1 MRAAGALQTPA
12 EYKESPGGNAR
23 RQKIPQV
30 SRPTPPFRTVRG
42 FLRPGGEYGKLA
54 APSIRSFDYRLRMT
68 RSPFRRLAFG
78 TLRRLLYLWV
88 RSETIN
94 QSAFTLKLDR
104 SKPVLYVLQ
113 QPSASDLAVVDRECT
128 KAGLPR
134 PVLPVAVGDTLEP
147 AAFFYLTP
155 EPGWF
160 GGQDKRG
167 TSPTLVRVLDAIQQH
182 AVDDAQ
188 IIPVTVFWGQSPDRE
203 TSPWKLLFA
212 DSWAVT
218 GRLRKL
224 VSILILGRKTRV
236 QFSAPIHLRE
246 LIAQGKGP
254 ERTQRMVQRILRVHF
269 RNQKTAVIGPDL
281 SHRRNLVKG
290 LVHSDL
296 VRQAIAEEAER
307 EKISPAKAEAQALK
321 YGNEIASD
329 FAYTAIRFLEVVL
342 SWFWNKLYE
351 GIKVNHIEGVQ
362 DIAQGHEVIYVPCH
376 RSHIDYLL
384 LSYLLFRNGLT
395 PPHIAAG
402 INLNMPVIGGLLR
415 RGGAFFMRRT
425 FKGNPLYTAV
435 FNEYLHT
442 LFSRGFP
449 VEYFVEGGRSRT
461 GRMLHPK
468 TGMLAITLRSF
479 LRSSRLPVVFVP
491 VYIGYERVL
500 EGRTY
505 LGELRGASKKK
516 ESIFDIFKVI
526 GALKLR
532 FGSVA
537 VNFGE
542 PIKLAEFLDQ
552 EQPDWR
558 EQELGP
564 QFRPQWLNETTNRL
578 ATRVARHLNDAAA
591 INPVNLVALALL
603 STSRL
608 ALDERALT
616 RVLDLYLALLRAV
629 PYSPHA
635 TLPEGDGQALI
646 QYVQS
651 MNLLAEQK
659 DALGKILYLDEQNAV
674 LMTYYRNNVLHIFA
688 LPALL
693 ASFFQ
698 SSGRSSREQILRYT
712 RALYPYLQAE
722 LFIRWNLD
730 ELDAVVDQWLAA
742 FVEQGLLKF
751 ENDTYV
757 RPAPSSRQFVLLTL
771 LSRAIAQT
779 LQRFYMAI
787 ALLLNA
793 GQNQLTAEELEDLCT
808 VMAQR
813 LSILHGLNAPEF
825 FDKSLFRHFIQTLLD
840 QRVLRQDDAGKL
852 SYHPALGDLAEGA
865 AKRVL
870 PAEIRLSIRQV
881 ALERQ
886 GEAEA
891 EAPVDAP

>member
-1 MRAAGALQTPA
+1 
-12 EYKESPGGNAR
+12 
-23 RQKIPQV
+23 
-30 SRPTPPFRTVRG
+30 
-42 FLRPGGEYGKLA
+42 
-54 APSIRSFDYRLRMT
+54 MT
-68 RSPFRRLAFG
+68 RSPLRRLVFG
-78 TLRRLLYLWV
+78 TLHRLLYLWV

-104 SKPVLYVLQ
+104 SKPVFYVLQ
-113 QPSASDLAVVDRECT
+113 LPSLSDLAVVDAECR

-134 PVLPVAVGDTLEP
+134 PVLPVAVGDLLEP

-155 EPGWF
+155 EPDWLGR
-160 GGQDKRG
+160 QDKRG
-167 TSPTLVRVLDAIQQH
+167 SSPTLQRLIGALGQH

-188 IIPVTVFWGQSPDRE
+188 IIPVSVFWGQSPDRE

-218 GRLRKL
+218 GRLRRL

-236 QFSAPIHLRE
+236 QFSTPIHMRE
-246 LIAQGKGP
+246 LVEQDKGH
-254 ERTQRMVQRILRVHF
+254 ERTLRMVHRMLRVHF
-269 RNQKTAVIGPDL
+269 RNQKAAVIGPDV

-290 LVHSDL
+290 LVHGPQ
-296 VRQAIAEEAER
+296 VRQAILDEAER
-307 EKISPAKAEAQALK
+307 ENITLEKAESQALR

-329 FAYTAIRFLEVVL
+329 YAYTAIRFLELVL
-342 SWFWNKLYE
+342 SWFWNKIYD

-362 DIAQGHEVIYVPCH
+362 DVAQGHEVIYVPCH

-442 LFSRGFP
+442 LFSKGFP

-461 GRMLHPK
+461 GRMLQPK
-468 TGMLAITLRSF
+468 TGMLAITMRSF
-479 LRSSRLPVVFVP
+479 LRSNRLPVVFVP

-526 GALKLR
+526 GALKQR
-532 FGSVA
+532 FGHVW

-558 EQELGP
+558 TQDYGN
-564 QFRPQWLNETTNRL
+564 QFRPDWLNSATNRL
-578 ATRVARHLNDAAA
+578 GTRVARHLNEAAA

-603 STSRL
+603 STSKL
-608 ALDERALT
+608 ALDERALA
-616 RVLDLYLALLRAV
+616 RVLDLYLALLRSV
-629 PYSPHA
+629 PYSPHT
-635 TLPEGDGQALI
+635 TLPEGNGQALI
-646 QYVQS
+646 EYVQR
-651 MNLLAEQK
+651 MELLAEQS

-698 SSGRSSREQILRYT
+698 SSARMSREQILRFT
-712 RALYPYLQAE
+712 RALYPYLQSE
-722 LFIRWNLD
+722 LFIRWDLD
-730 ELDAVVDQWLAA
+730 QLDDVIDQWLAA
-742 FVEQGLLKF
+742 FVEQGLLKI
-751 ENDTYV
+751 EGDVYV
-757 RPAPSSRQFVLLTL
+757 RPAPSSREFVLLTL
-771 LSRAIAQT
+771 LARAIVQT
-779 LQRFYMAI
+779 LQRFYMAT

-793 GQNQLTAEELEDLCT
+793 GQHAISAEELEDLCT

-825 FDKSLFRHFIQTLLD
+825 FDKSLFRHFIQSLLD
-840 QRVLRQDDAGKL
+840 QGVLRQDTAGKL
-852 SYHPALGDLAEGA
+852 SHHPLLNELAEGA

-881 ALERQ
+881 AMDRNEDV
-886 GEAEA
+886 AE
-891 EAPVDAP
+891 PV

>member
-1 MRAAGALQTPA
+1 
-12 EYKESPGGNAR
+12 
-23 RQKIPQV
+23 
-30 SRPTPPFRTVRG
+30 
-42 FLRPGGEYGKLA
+42 
-54 APSIRSFDYRLRMT
+54 MT
-68 RSPFRRLAFG
+68 RSP
-78 TLRRLLYLWV
+78 LRRLVFGILRRMLYLWV

-104 SKPVLYVLQ
+104 SKPVFYVLQ
-113 QPSASDLAVVDRECT
+113 QPSTSDLAVVDTECR

-134 PVLPVAVGDTLEP
+134 PILPVAVGDLLEP

-155 EPGWF
+155 EPSWLGR
-160 GGQDKRG
+160 QDKRG
-167 TSPTLVRVLDAIQQH
+167 ISQTLQRLVSALSQQ

-188 IIPVTVFWGQSPDRE
+188 IIPVSVFWGQSPDRE
-203 TSPWKLLFA
+203 TSAWKLLFA

-218 GRLRKL
+218 GRLRRL

-236 QFSAPIHLRE
+236 QFSTPIHLRE
-246 LIAQGKGP
+246 LIEQDKGH
-254 ERTQRMVQRILRVHF
+254 ERTLRMVQRILRVHF
-269 RNQKTAVIGPDL
+269 RNQKSAVIGPDV

-290 LVHSDL
+290 LVHGPQ
-296 VRQAIAEEAER
+296 VRQAIIEEAER
-307 EKISPAKAEAQALK
+307 ENISLEKAESQALR

-329 FAYTAIRFLEVVL
+329 YTYTAIRFLEVVL
-342 SWFWNKLYE
+342 SWFWNKIYD

-362 DIAQGHEVIYVPCH
+362 DVAQGHEVIYVPCH

-384 LSYLLFRNGLT
+384 LSYLLFKNGLT

-442 LFSRGFP
+442 LFTKGFP

-461 GRMLHPK
+461 GRMLQPK
-468 TGMLAITLRSF
+468 TGMLAITVRSF
-479 LRSSRLPVVFVP
+479 LRSNRLPVVFVP

-526 GALKLR
+526 GALKQR
-532 FGSVA
+532 FGHVW

-542 PIKLAEFLDQ
+542 PIKLAEFLDG

-558 EQELGP
+558 EQDYGT
-564 QFRPQWLNETTNRL
+564 QFRPAWLNETTGRL
-578 ATRVARHLNDAAA
+578 GERVAQHLNEAAA

-603 STSRL
+603 STSKL
-608 ALDERALT
+608 ALDERALS
-616 RVLDLYLALLRAV
+616 RVLDLYLALLRSV
-629 PYSPHA
+629 PYSPHT
-635 TLPEGDGQALI
+635 TLPDGNDQALI
-646 QYVQS
+646 EYVQK
-651 MNLLAEQK
+651 MDLLAEQK

-698 SSGRSSREQILRYT
+698 SSARMSREQILRFT
-712 RALYPYLQAE
+712 RALYPYLQSE
-722 LFIRWNLD
+722 LFIRWHLD

-742 FVEQGLLKF
+742 FVEQGLLKL
-751 ENDTYV
+751 DGDMYV
-757 RPAPSSRQFVLLTL
+757 RPAPSSREFVLLTL
-771 LSRAIAQT
+771 LARAIVQT
-779 LQRFYMAI
+779 LQRFYMAT

-793 GQNQLTAEELEDLCT
+793 GQNAISAEELEDLCT

-825 FDKSLFRHFIQTLLD
+825 FDKSLFRHFIQSLLD
-840 QRVLRQDDAGKL
+840 QGVLRQDEAGKL
-852 SYHPALGDLAEGA
+852 SHHPLLSELAEGA

-881 ALERQ
+881 AMDRNEDV
-886 GEAEA
+886 AE
-891 EAPVDAP
+891 PV

>member
-1 MRAAGALQTPA
+1 M
-12 EYKESPGGNAR
+12 
-23 RQKIPQV
+23 
-30 SRPTPPFRTVRG
+30 
-42 FLRPGGEYGKLA
+42 
-54 APSIRSFDYRLRMT
+54 
-68 RSPFRRLAFG
+68 
-78 TLRRLLYLWV
+78 LYLWV

-104 SKPVLYVLQ
+104 SKPVFYVLQ
-113 QPSASDLAVVDRECT
+113 QPSASDLAVVDTECR

-134 PVLPVAVGDTLEP
+134 PILPVAVGDLLEP
-147 AAFFYLTP
+147 AAFFYLMP
-155 EPGWF
+155 EPSWLGR
-160 GGQDKRG
+160 QDKRG
-167 TSPTLVRVLDAIQQH
+167 ISPTLQRLVSALSQQ

-188 IIPVTVFWGQSPDRE
+188 IIPVSVFWGQSPDRE
-203 TSPWKLLFA
+203 TSAWKLLFA

-218 GRLRKL
+218 GRLRRL
-224 VSILILGRKTRV
+224 ISILILGRKTRV
-236 QFSAPIHLRE
+236 QFSTPIHLRE
-246 LIAQGKGP
+246 LIEQDKGH
-254 ERTQRMVQRILRVHF
+254 ERTLRMVQRILRVHF
-269 RNQKTAVIGPDL
+269 RNQKAAVIGPDV

-290 LVHSDL
+290 LVHGPQ
-296 VRQAIAEEAER
+296 VRQAIIEEAER
-307 EKISPAKAEAQALK
+307 ENISLEKAESQALR

-329 FAYTAIRFLEVVL
+329 YTYTAIRFLEVVL
-342 SWFWNKLYE
+342 SWFWNKIYD

-362 DIAQGHEVIYVPCH
+362 DVAQGHEVIYVPCH

-384 LSYLLFRNGLT
+384 LSYLLFKNGLT

-442 LFSRGFP
+442 LFSKGFP

-461 GRMLHPK
+461 GRMLQPK
-468 TGMLAITLRSF
+468 TGMLAITVRSF
-479 LRSSRLPVVFVP
+479 LRSNRLPVVFVP

-505 LGELRGASKKK
+505 LGELRGARKKK

-526 GALKLR
+526 GALKQR
-532 FGSVA
+532 FGHVW

-542 PIKLAEFLDQ
+542 PIKLAEFLDG
-552 EQPDWR
+552 EQPNWR
-558 EQELGP
+558 EQDYGT
-564 QFRPQWLNETTNRL
+564 QFRPAWLNETTGRL
-578 ATRVARHLNDAAA
+578 GERVAQHLNEAAA

-603 STSRL
+603 STSKL
-608 ALDERALT
+608 ALDERALS
-616 RVLDLYLALLRAV
+616 RVLDLYLALLRSV
-629 PYSPHA
+629 PYSPHT
-635 TLPEGDGQALI
+635 TLPDGNGQALI
-646 QYVQS
+646 EYVQK
-651 MNLLAEQK
+651 MDLLAEQK
-659 DALGKILYLDEQNAV
+659 DALGKILYLDEHNAV

-698 SSGRSSREQILRYT
+698 SSARMSREQILRFT
-712 RALYPYLQAE
+712 RALYPYLQSE

-742 FVEQGLLKF
+742 FVEQGLLKL
-751 ENDTYV
+751 DGDAYV
-757 RPAPSSRQFVLLTL
+757 RPAPSSREFVLLTL
-771 LSRAIAQT
+771 LARAIVQT
-779 LQRFYMAI
+779 LQRFYMAT

-793 GQNQLTAEELEDLCT
+793 GQNAISAEELEDLCT

-825 FDKSLFRHFIQTLLD
+825 FDKSLFRHFIQSLLD
-840 QRVLRQDDAGKL
+840 QGVLRQDEAGKL
-852 SYHPALGDLAEGA
+852 SHHPLLSELAEGA

-881 ALERQ
+881 AMDRNEDV
-886 GEAEA
+886 AEL
-891 EAPVDAP
+891 V

>member
-1 MRAAGALQTPA
+1 
-12 EYKESPGGNAR
+12 
-23 RQKIPQV
+23 
-30 SRPTPPFRTVRG
+30 
-42 FLRPGGEYGKLA
+42 
-54 APSIRSFDYRLRMT
+54 MT
-68 RSPFRRLAFG
+68 RSPFRRLVFG
-78 TLRRLLYLWV
+78 TLHRLLYLWV

-94 QSAFTLKLDR
+94 QSAFSLRLDR
-104 SKPVLYVLQ
+104 SKPVFYVLQ
-113 QPSASDLAVVDRECT
+113 LPSLSDLAVVDSECR

-134 PVLPVAVGDTLEP
+134 PVLPVRLGGQEEP

-155 EPGWF
+155 EPDWLGR
-160 GGQDKRG
+160 QDKRG
-167 TSPTLVRVLDAIQQH
+167 SSPTLARLVAALSQQ
-182 AVDDAQ
+182 AVADVQ
-188 IIPVTVFWGQSPDRE
+188 IVPVSVFWGQSPDRE

-218 GRLRKL
+218 GRLRRL
-224 VSILILGRKTRV
+224 VSILMLGRKTRV
-236 QFSAPIHLRE
+236 QFSTPIQLRE
-246 LIAQGKGP
+246 LVAQDKGH
-254 ERTQRMVQRILRVHF
+254 ERTLRMVQRMLRVHF
-269 RNQKTAVIGPDL
+269 RQQKAAVIGPDL

-290 LVHSDL
+290 LVHGPL
-296 VRQAIAEEAER
+296 VRQAIAEQAER
-307 EKISPAKAEAQALK
+307 ENIALEKAEAQALR

-329 FAYTAIRFLEVVL
+329 YAYTAIRFLELVL
-342 SWFWNKLYE
+342 SWFWNKIYD
-351 GIKVNHIEGVQ
+351 GIRVNHIEGVQ

-402 INLNMPVIGGLLR
+402 INLNMPIIGSLLR
-415 RGGAFFMRRT
+415 RGGAFFMRRS

-435 FNEYLHT
+435 FNEYLHS
-442 LFSRGFP
+442 LFSKGFP

-461 GRMLHPK
+461 GRMLQPK

-479 LRSSRLPVVFVP
+479 LRNHRLPVVFVP

-516 ESIFDIFKVI
+516 ESVFDIFKVL
-526 GALKLR
+526 GALKQR
-532 FGSVA
+532 FGQVW

-542 PIKLAEFLDQ
+542 PLKLAEFLDQ
-552 EQPDWR
+552 QQPDWR
-558 EQELGP
+558 EQDHGA
-564 QFRPQWLNETTNRL
+564 QFRPAWLNQATNRL
-578 ATRVARHLNDAAA
+578 GARVAQRLNEAAA
-591 INPVNLVALALL
+591 VNPVNLVALALL
-603 STSRL
+603 STSKL
-608 ALDERALT
+608 ALDEPALA

-629 PYSPHA
+629 PYSPHC

-646 QYVQS
+646 DYVKA
-651 MNLLAEQK
+651 MDLLAEQR
-659 DALGKILYLDEQNAV
+659 DALGKILYLDEHNAV

-698 SSGRSSREQILRYT
+698 SSARISREQILRFT

-722 LFIRWNLD
+722 LFIRWDVDAL
-730 ELDAVVDQWLAA
+730 EAVVDQWLAA
-742 FVEQGLLKF
+742 FVEQGLLKV
-751 ENDTYV
+751 EGDAYV

-793 GQNQLTAEELEDLCT
+793 GQNVISAEELEDLCT

-825 FDKSLFRHFIQTLLD
+825 FDKSLFRHFIQTL
-840 QRVLRQDDAGKL
+840 QEQGVLRQDEAGKL
-852 SYHPALGDLAEGA
+852 GHHPQLGALVEGA
-865 AKRVL
+865 ARRVL
-870 PAEIRLSIRQV
+870 PAELRLSIRQV
-881 ALERQ
+881 ALDQ
-886 GEAEA
+886 GEEA
-891 EAPVDAP
+891 LEAV

>member
-1 MRAAGALQTPA
+1 
-12 EYKESPGGNAR
+12 
-23 RQKIPQV
+23 
-30 SRPTPPFRTVRG
+30 
-42 FLRPGGEYGKLA
+42 
-54 APSIRSFDYRLRMT
+54 MT

-134 PVLPVAVGDTLEP
+134 PVLPVAVGDSLEP

-290 LVHSDL
+290 LVHAPL

-425 FKGNPLYTAV
+425 FKGNPLYTSV

-479 LRSSRLPVVFVP
+479 LRSSRLPIVFVP

-552 EQPDWR
+552 QQPDWR
-558 EQELGP
+558 AQELGP
-564 QFRPQWLNETTNRL
+564 QFRPAWLNDTTNRL
-578 ATRVARHLNDAAA
+578 AVRIARHLNDAAA

-635 TLPEGDGQALI
+635 TLPEGNGQALI

-688 LPALL
+688 LPGLL

-742 FVEQGLLKF
+742 FVEQGLLKV
-751 ENDTYV
+751 ENDVYV

-771 LSRAIAQT
+771 MSRAIAQT

-793 GQNQLTAEELEDLCT
+793 GQNQLTAEELENLCT

-825 FDKSLFRHFIQTLLD
+825 FDKTLFRHFIQTLLD
-840 QRVLRQDDAGKL
+840 QRVLRQDEAGKL
-852 SYHPALGDLAEGA
+852 SYHPELGDLAEGA

-870 PAEIRLSIRQV
+870 TAEIRLSIRQV

-886 GEAEA
+886 TDEAPQDEPQAEA
-891 EAPVDAP
+891 S

>member
-1 MRAAGALQTPA
+1 MPFAA
-12 EYKESPGGNAR
+12 
-23 RQKIPQV
+23 
-30 SRPTPPFRTVRG
+30 
-42 FLRPGGEYGKLA
+42 RPG
-54 APSIRSFDYRLRMT
+54 IRQTTRPELRLDFDRLCMT
-68 RSPFRRLAFG
+68 RSPFRRLVFG

-113 QPSASDLAVVDRECT
+113 QPSLSDLAVVDAECT

-134 PVLPVAVGDTLEP
+134 PVVPVAVGDLIEP
-147 AAFFYLTP
+147 AAFFYLNP
-155 EPGWF
+155 EPGWL
-160 GGQDKRG
+160 GTPNKPG
-167 TSPTLVRVLDAIQQH
+167 TSPTLIRLVGALNQH
-182 AVDDAQ
+182 AVEDAQ
-188 IIPVTVFWGQSPDRE
+188 IVPVSVFWGQSPDRE

-218 GRLRKL
+218 GRLRRL

-246 LIAQGKGP
+246 LVAQDKGH
-254 ERTQRMVQRILRVHF
+254 ERTLRMVQRILRVHF
-269 RNQKTAVIGPDL
+269 RNQKSAVIGPDV

-290 LVHSDL
+290 LVHGPL
-296 VRQAIAEEAER
+296 VRQAIAEEVER
-307 EKISPAKAEAQALK
+307 EKISPEKAEALALR

-329 FAYTAIRFLEVVL
+329 YTYTAIRFLELVL
-342 SWFWNKLYE
+342 SWFWNKIYD

-362 DIAQGHEVIYVPCH
+362 DVAQGHEVIYVPCH

-402 INLNMPVIGGLLR
+402 INLNMPVIGSLLR

-442 LFSRGFP
+442 LFSKGFP

-461 GRMLHPK
+461 GRMLQPK

-479 LRSSRLPVVFVP
+479 LRSNRLPVVFVP

-526 GALKLR
+526 GALKQR
-532 FGSVA
+532 FGSVW

-542 PIKLAEFLDQ
+542 PIKLAEFLDTD
-552 EQPDWR
+552 QPGWR

-564 QFRPQWLNETTNRL
+564 QYRPDWLSDTTHRLSERVAQHLNE
-578 ATRVARHLNDAAA
+578 AAA
-591 INPVNLVALALL
+591 VNPVNLVALALL
-603 STSRL
+603 STSKL

-616 RVLDLYLALLRAV
+616 RVLDLYLTLLRAV
-629 PYSPHA
+629 PYSPHT

-646 QYVQS
+646 EYVQG
-651 MNLLAEQK
+651 MKLLAEQK
-659 DALGKILYLDEQNAV
+659 DALGKILYLDEQNAI

-698 SSGRSSREQILRYT
+698 SSSRMSREQILRYT
-712 RALYPYLQAE
+712 RALYPYLQSE
-722 LFIRWNLD
+722 LFIRWSLD

-751 ENDTYV
+751 DAEVYS
-757 RPAPSSRQFVLLTL
+757 RPAPSSRSFVLLTL

-779 LQRFYMAI
+779 LQRFYMAT

-793 GQNQLTAEELEDLCT
+793 GQNAISAEELEDLCT

-840 QRVLRQDDAGKL
+840 QGVLRQDEAGKL
-852 SYHPALGDLAEGA
+852 SHHPALNELAEGA

-881 ALERQ
+881 AMDRSEDVADGL
-886 GEAEA
+886 
-891 EAPVDAP
+891 

>member
-1 MRAAGALQTPA
+1 
-12 EYKESPGGNAR
+12 
-23 RQKIPQV
+23 
-30 SRPTPPFRTVRG
+30 
-42 FLRPGGEYGKLA
+42 
-54 APSIRSFDYRLRMT
+54 MT
-68 RSPFRRLAFG
+68 RSPFRRLVFG

-113 QPSASDLAVVDRECT
+113 QPSLSDLAVVDRECT

-134 PVLPVAVGDTLEP
+134 PVVPVAIGDLIEP
-147 AAFFYLTP
+147 SAFFYLNP
-155 EPGWF
+155 EPGWL
-160 GGQDKRG
+160 GTPSKPG
-167 TSPTLVRVLDAIQQH
+167 TSPTLIRLVGALNQH

-188 IIPVTVFWGQSPDRE
+188 IVPVSVFWGQSPDRE

-218 GRLRKL
+218 GRLRRL

-246 LIAQGKGP
+246 LVEQDKGH
-254 ERTQRMVQRILRVHF
+254 ERTLRMVQRILRVHF
-269 RNQKTAVIGPDL
+269 RNQKSAVIGPDV

-290 LVHSDL
+290 LVHGPL
-296 VRQAIAEEAER
+296 VRQAIAEEVER
-307 EKISPAKAEAQALK
+307 EKISPEKAEVLALR

-329 FAYTAIRFLEVVL
+329 YTYTAIRFLELVL
-342 SWFWNKLYE
+342 SWFWNKIYD

-362 DIAQGHEVIYVPCH
+362 DVAQGHEVIYVPCH

-442 LFSRGFP
+442 LFSKGFP

-461 GRMLHPK
+461 GRMLQPK

-479 LRSSRLPVVFVP
+479 LRSNRLPVVFVP

-526 GALKLR
+526 GALKQR
-532 FGSVA
+532 FGSVW

-542 PIKLAEFLDQ
+542 PIKLAEFLDND
-552 EQPDWR
+552 QPGWR
-558 EQELGP
+558 EQDLGP
-564 QFRPQWLNETTNRL
+564 QYRPSWLSDTTHRLSERVAQHLNE
-578 ATRVARHLNDAAA
+578 AAA
-591 INPVNLVALALL
+591 VNPVNLVALALL
-603 STSRL
+603 STSKL
-608 ALDERALT
+608 ALDDRALT
-616 RVLDLYLALLRAV
+616 RVLDLYLTLLRKV
-629 PYSPHA
+629 PYSPHT

-646 QYVQS
+646 EYVQG
-651 MNLLAEQK
+651 MKLLAEQK
-659 DALGKILYLDEQNAV
+659 DALGKILYLDEQNAI

-698 SSGRSSREQILRYT
+698 SSARMSREQILRYT
-712 RALYPYLQAE
+712 RALYPYLQSE
-722 LFIRWNLD
+722 LFIRWSLE

-751 ENDTYV
+751 ETDVYV
-757 RPAPSSRQFVLLTL
+757 RPAPSSRNFVLLTL

-779 LQRFYMAI
+779 LQRFYMAT

-793 GQNQLTAEELEDLCT
+793 GQNAISAEELEDLCT

-840 QRVLRQDDAGKL
+840 QGVLRQDAAGKL
-852 SYHPALGDLAEGA
+852 SHHPLLNELAEGA

-881 ALERQ
+881 AMDRSEDVADGL
-886 GEAEA
+886 
-891 EAPVDAP
+891 

>member
-1 MRAAGALQTPA
+1 
-12 EYKESPGGNAR
+12 
-23 RQKIPQV
+23 
-30 SRPTPPFRTVRG
+30 
-42 FLRPGGEYGKLA
+42 
-54 APSIRSFDYRLRMT
+54 MT

-94 QSAFTLKLDR
+94 QSAFSLQLDR
-104 SKPVLYVLQ
+104 SKPVFYVLQ
-113 QPSASDLAVVDRECT
+113 QPSVSDLAVVDTECT

-134 PVLPVAVGDTLEP
+134 PVLPVAVGGHIEP

-155 EPGWF
+155 APGWL
-160 GGQDKRG
+160 GRQGKRG
-167 TSPTLVRVLDAIQQH
+167 ASPTLVRLVNALGQH
-182 AVDDAQ
+182 NVEDVQ
-188 IIPVTVFWGQSPDRE
+188 IVPVSVFWGQSPDRE

-212 DSWAVT
+212 DTWAVT
-218 GRLRKL
+218 GRLRRL

-236 QFSAPIHLRE
+236 QFSTPIHLRE
-246 LIAQGKGP
+246 LVEQDKGE
-254 ERTQRMVQRILRVHF
+254 ERTLRMVHRILRVHF

-290 LVHSDL
+290 LVHAPL
-296 VRQAIAEEAER
+296 VRQAILDEAER
-307 EKISPAKAEAQALK
+307 EKISVEKAEAQALR

-351 GIKVNHIEGVQ
+351 GIRINHIEQVQ
-362 DIAQGHEVIYVPCH
+362 SVVHGHEVIYVPCH

-435 FNEYLHT
+435 FNEYLYT

-461 GRMLHPK
+461 GRMLQPK

-479 LRSSRLPVVFVP
+479 LRSSRLPIVFVP

-505 LGELRGASKKK
+505 LGELRGAAKKK
-516 ESIFDIFKVI
+516 ESIFDLFKVI
-526 GALKLR
+526 GALKQR
-532 FGSVA
+532 FGQVW

-542 PIKLAEFLDQ
+542 PIKLADFLDR
-552 EQPDWR
+552 EQPGWR

-564 QFRPQWLNETTNRL
+564 QYRPAWLNETTNRL
-578 ATRVARHLNDAAA
+578 ADRVAQHLNEAAA

-603 STSRL
+603 STSKL
-608 ALDERALT
+608 ALDEKALA
-616 RVLDLYLALLRAV
+616 RVLDLYLALLRRV
-629 PYSPHA
+629 PYSVHS
-635 TLPEGDGQALI
+635 TLPDGDGQALI
-646 QYVQS
+646 EYVRS
-651 MNLLAEQK
+651 MDLLAEQK
-659 DALGKILYLDEQNAV
+659 DALGRILYLDEQNAV
-674 LMTYYRNNVLHIFA
+674 LMTYYRNNILHVFA

-698 SSGRSSREQILRYT
+698 SSARMSREQILRYT
-712 RALYPYLQAE
+712 RALYPYLQSE
-722 LFIRWNLD
+722 LFIRYEVE
-730 ELDAVVDQWLAA
+730 ELDAVIDDWLAA
-742 FVEQGLLKF
+742 FVDQGLLKF
-751 ENDTYV
+751 ENDVFV

-771 LSRAIAQT
+771 LARAIVQT

-787 ALLLNA
+787 ALLING
-793 GQNQLTAEELEDLCT
+793 GQNTLSAEELENLCT

-825 FDKSLFRHFIQTLLD
+825 FDKSLFRHFIQSLLD
-840 QRVLRQDDAGKL
+840 QGVLRQDEAGKL
-852 SYHPALGDLAEGA
+852 SYHPQLGELAEGA

-881 ALERQ
+881 TMERS
-886 GEAEA
+886 EDSAEA
-891 EAPVDAP
+891 VV

>member
-1 MRAAGALQTPA
+1 MTP
-12 EYKESPGGNAR
+12 
-23 RQKIPQV
+23 
-30 SRPTPPFRTVRG
+30 
-42 FLRPGGEYGKLA
+42 
-54 APSIRSFDYRLRMT
+54 
-68 RSPFRRLAFG
+68 SPFRRLVFG

-94 QSAFTLKLDR
+94 QSALPLNLDR
-104 SKPVLYVLQ
+104 SRPVFYALQ
-113 QPSASDLAVVDRECT
+113 HPSLSDLAVVDRECR
-128 KAGLPR
+128 KSGLPR
-134 PVLPVAVGDTLEP
+134 PVLSVSVGSHIEP

-155 EPGWF
+155 EPDWLGR
-160 GGQDKRG
+160 QDKRG
-167 TSPTLVRVLDAIQQH
+167 APPALERLVTLVTENPGE
-182 AVDDAQ
+182 DAQ
-188 IIPVTVFWGQSPDRE
+188 IIPVSVFWGQSPDSE
-203 TSPWKLLFA
+203 SSPWKLLFA

-218 GRLRKL
+218 GRLRRL
-224 VSILILGRKTRV
+224 VTILILGRKTRV

-246 LIAQGKGP
+246 LVDENKGH
-254 ERTQRMVQRILRVHF
+254 ERTLRMTQRILRVHF
-269 RNQKTAVIGPDL
+269 RNLKTAVIGPDL

-290 LVHSDL
+290 LLDEPL
-296 VRQAIAEEAER
+296 VKQAIAEEAER
-307 EKISPAKAEAQALK
+307 EKIPLDKAQALALR

-329 FAYTAIRFLEVVL
+329 YTYSAIRFLEVVL
-342 SWFWNKLYE
+342 SWFWNKIYD
-351 GIKVNHIEGVQ
+351 GIKVSHIEGVQ
-362 DIAQGHEVIYVPCH
+362 DVAQGHEVIYVPCH

-442 LFSRGFP
+442 LFTKGFP

-461 GRMLHPK
+461 GRMLQPK

-479 LRSSRLPVVFVP
+479 LRNSRMPIVFVP

-505 LGELRGASKKK
+505 LGELRGAAKKK

-526 GALKLR
+526 GALKQR
-532 FGSVA
+532 FGQVS

-542 PIKLAEFLDQ
+542 PIKLAEFLDH

-558 EQELGP
+558 AQELGP
-564 QFRPQWLNETTNRL
+564 QFRPAWLNATTHRL
-578 ATRVARHLNDAAA
+578 GERVAQHLNEAAA

-603 STSRL
+603 STNKL
-608 ALDERALT
+608 ALDDQAME
-616 RVLDLYLALLRAV
+616 RVLDLYLTLLRRV
-629 PYSPHA
+629 PYSPHT
-635 TLPEGDGQALI
+635 TLPEGDGRALI
-646 QYVQS
+646 EYVKG
-651 MNLLAEQK
+651 MKLLSEQK

-688 LPALL
+688 LPSLL

-698 SSGRSSREQILRYT
+698 SSSRMSREQLLRFT
-712 RALYPYLQAE
+712 RALYPYLQSE
-722 LFIRWNLD
+722 LFIRWPLT
-730 ELDAVVDQWLAA
+730 ELDAVVDQWLEAL
-742 FVEQGLLKF
+742 VEQGLLRF
-751 ENDTYV
+751 ENNVYL
-757 RPAPSSRQFVLLTL
+757 RPAPSSRHFVLLTL
-771 LSRAIAQT
+771 LSKAIAQT

-787 ALLLNA
+787 SLLLNS
-793 GQNQLTAEELEDLCT
+793 GQNTLSAEELEDLCT

-840 QRVLRQDDAGKL
+840 LGVLRKDAAGKL
-852 SYHPALGDLAEGA
+852 GYHPQLGELAEGA

-881 ALERQ
+881 ALHRNEETVVETDPI
-886 GEAEA
+886 G
-891 EAPVDAP
+891 

>member
-1 MRAAGALQTPA
+1 
-12 EYKESPGGNAR
+12 
-23 RQKIPQV
+23 
-30 SRPTPPFRTVRG
+30 
-42 FLRPGGEYGKLA
+42 
-54 APSIRSFDYRLRMT
+54 MT
-68 RSPFRRLAFG
+68 RSPFRRLVFG

-94 QSAFTLKLDR
+94 QSSFTLNLDR
-104 SKPVLYVLQ
+104 SRPVFYVLQ
-113 QPSASDLAVVDRECT
+113 NPSLTDLAVLDTECT

-134 PVLPVAVGDTLEP
+134 PVLPVSVGNLLEP

-155 EPGWF
+155 EPDWLGR
-160 GGQDKRG
+160 QDKRG
-167 TSPTLVRVLDAIQQH
+167 APPALTRLVSALSQNA
-182 AVDDAQ
+182 AEDAQ
-188 IIPVTVFWGQSPDRE
+188 IIPVSVFWGQSPDSE
-203 TSPWKLLFA
+203 SSPWKLLFA

-218 GRLRKL
+218 GRLRRL
-224 VSILILGRKTRV
+224 LSIMILGRKTRV

-246 LIAQGKGP
+246 LIEHNKGH
-254 ERTQRMVQRILRVHF
+254 ERTVRMAQRILRVHF
-269 RNQKTAVIGPDL
+269 RNLKAAVIGPDI

-290 LVHSDL
+290 LLNQPL
-296 VRQAIAEEAER
+296 VKQAILDEAER
-307 EKISPAKAEAQALK
+307 EKISPEKAKAQALR

-329 FAYTAIRFLEVVL
+329 YTYTAIRFLEVVL
-342 SWFWNKLYE
+342 SWFWNKIYD

-362 DIAQGHEVIYVPCH
+362 KVAQGHEVIYVPCH

-402 INLNMPVIGGLLR
+402 INLNMPVIGSLLR

-425 FKGNPLYTAV
+425 FKGNPLYTSV

-442 LFSRGFP
+442 LFTKGFP

-461 GRMLHPK
+461 GRMLQPK

-479 LRSSRLPVVFVP
+479 LRSSRMPIVFVP

-516 ESIFDIFKVI
+516 ESIFDLFKVL
-526 GALKLR
+526 GALKQR
-532 FGSVA
+532 FGQVS

-552 EQPDWR
+552 QQPGWR
-558 EQELGP
+558 EQELAP
-564 QFRPQWLNETTNRL
+564 QYRPAWLNDTTNRL
-578 ATRVARHLNDAAA
+578 GERVARHLNEAAS

-603 STSRL
+603 STSKL
-608 ALDERALT
+608 ALDDRALA

-629 PYSPHA
+629 PYSPHT
-635 TLPEGDGQALI
+635 TLPDGDGAALI
-646 QYVQS
+646 EHVKG
-651 MNLLAEQK
+651 MDLLAEQK

-698 SSGRSSREQILRYT
+698 SSARISREQILRYAG
-712 RALYPYLQAE
+712 ALYPYLQSE
-722 LFIRWNLD
+722 LFIRWEQS
-730 ELDAVVDQWLAA
+730 ELEGVIDQWLTA
-742 FVEQGLLKF
+742 FVEQGLLKV
-751 ENDTYV
+751 EGDVYL

-771 LSRAIAQT
+771 LSRSVAQT

-793 GQNQLTAEELEDLCT
+793 GQNAISAEDLEDLCT

-825 FDKSLFRHFIQTLLD
+825 FDKSLFRHFIQSLLD
-840 QRVLRQDDAGKL
+840 QGVLRQDEAGKL
-852 SYHPALGDLAEGA
+852 SHHPLLSELAEGA

-881 ALERQ
+881 ALDRNEDQ
-886 GEAEA
+886 PA
-891 EAPVDAP
+891 AP

>member
-1 MRAAGALQTPA
+1 
-12 EYKESPGGNAR
+12 
-23 RQKIPQV
+23 
-30 SRPTPPFRTVRG
+30 
-42 FLRPGGEYGKLA
+42 
-54 APSIRSFDYRLRMT
+54 MT
-68 RSPFRRLAFG
+68 RSPFRRLVFG

-94 QSAFTLKLDR
+94 QSSFTLNLDR
-104 SKPVLYVLQ
+104 SRPVFYVLQ
-113 QPSASDLAVVDRECT
+113 NPSLTDLAVVDTECT

-134 PVLPVAVGDTLEP
+134 PVLPVSVGSLIEP

-155 EPGWF
+155 DPDWLGR
-160 GGQDKRG
+160 QDKRG
-167 TSPTLVRVLDAIQQH
+167 APPTLTRLVSALTQNA
-182 AVDDAQ
+182 AEDAQ
-188 IIPVTVFWGQSPDRE
+188 IIPVSVFWGQSPDSE
-203 TSPWKLLFA
+203 NSPWKLLFA

-218 GRLRKL
+218 GRLRRL
-224 VSILILGRKTRV
+224 LSIIVLGRKTRV

-246 LIAQGKGP
+246 LIEHNKGH
-254 ERTQRMVQRILRVHF
+254 ERTVRMAQRILRVHF
-269 RNQKTAVIGPDL
+269 RNLKAAVIGPDI

-290 LVHSDL
+290 LLNQPL
-296 VRQAIAEEAER
+296 VKQAILDEAER
-307 EKISPAKAEAQALK
+307 ENISPEKAKAQALR

-329 FAYTAIRFLEVVL
+329 YTYTAIRFLEVVL
-342 SWFWNKLYE
+342 SWFWNKIYD

-362 DIAQGHEVIYVPCH
+362 KVAQGHEVIYVPCH

-402 INLNMPVIGGLLR
+402 INLNMPVIGSLLR

-425 FKGNPLYTAV
+425 FKGNPLYTSV

-442 LFSRGFP
+442 LFTKGFP

-461 GRMLHPK
+461 GRMLQPK
-468 TGMLAITLRSF
+468 TGMLAITMRSF
-479 LRSSRLPVVFVP
+479 LRSSRMPIVFVP

-526 GALKLR
+526 GALKQR
-532 FGSVA
+532 FGQVA

-542 PIKLAEFLDQ
+542 PIKLAEFLDASSRTGASRNSVRSTNRRGSTK
-552 EQPDWR
+552 PPTASAR
-558 EQELGP
+558 KS
-564 QFRPQWLNETTNRL
+564 RSILNE
-578 ATRVARHLNDAAA
+578 AAA

-603 STSRL
+603 STTRL
-608 ALDERALT
+608 ALDDRAMA
-616 RVLDLYLALLRAV
+616 RVLDLYLALLRKV
-629 PYSPHA
+629 PYSPHT
-635 TLPEGDGQALI
+635 TLPEGDGRALI
-646 QYVQS
+646 EHVKD
-651 MNLLAEQK
+651 MDLLSEQN

-698 SSGRSSREQILRYT
+698 STSRMSREQILRYT
-712 RALYPYLQAE
+712 RALYPYLQSE
-722 LFIRWNLD
+722 LFIRWTLD
-730 ELDAVVDQWLAA
+730 ELDGVVDQWLEA
-742 FVEQGLLKF
+742 FVEQGLLRF
-751 ENDTYV
+751 EKDVYL
-757 RPAPSSRQFVLLTL
+757 RPAPSSRHFVLLTL
-771 LSRAIAQT
+771 LSKSIAQT
-779 LQRFYMAI
+779 LQRFYMTVS
-787 ALLLNA
+787 LLLNS
-793 GQNQLTAEELEDLCT
+793 GQNSISAEELEDLCT

-840 QRVLRQDDAGKL
+840 LDVLRRDEAGKL
-852 SYHPALGDLAEGA
+852 SYHELLGELAEGA

-881 ALERQ
+881 ALHRSE
-886 GEAEA
+886 
-891 EAPVDAP
+891 DAADQVATQPET